1 MDFISVCLDHIST
14 FCLADDLPVSRSGLV
29 RARRAI
35 DWFVAFRFDGLVHS
49 RTRNSE
55 TAPSPLADSAICVTR
70 HHQRCLHVTTALW
83 IHVRALAAVHNSV
96 GGDNRQSFDNSERAI
111 MDAPPADG
119 DHRVFASD
127 FRSILHPVT

>member
-1 MDFISVCLDHIST
+1 MDFISVCPDHVAA
-14 FCLADDLPVSRSGLV
+14 FCLANDLPVSRSRLV

-35 DWFVAFRFDGLVHS
+35 ACPLAAHLNYLARSHNLDD
-49 RTRNSE
+49 E
-55 TAPSPLADSAICVTR
+55 TASRLVADSAVCANCHR
-70 HHQRCLHVTTALW
+70 QRRVYVATALG

-96 GGDNRQSFDNSERAI
+96 GGDNRQSFDTSERAI

-119 DHRVFASD
+119 DHRAFASD